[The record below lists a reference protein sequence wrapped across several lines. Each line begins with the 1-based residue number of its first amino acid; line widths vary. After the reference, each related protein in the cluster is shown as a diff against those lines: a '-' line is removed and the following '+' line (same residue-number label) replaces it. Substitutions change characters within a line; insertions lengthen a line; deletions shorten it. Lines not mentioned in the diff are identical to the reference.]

1 MMQRQST
8 GWQGKAGPRT
18 LAMRWKWEN
27 WHLSGS
33 AADLLLFSLFSA
45 TRLCGTGTI
54 ISSNGCGKRQALVSY
69 TEEFTYKILCQ
80 KQLQDL
86 NVQHCMRNITSKKI
100 CYCYSAVLHFP
111 EHKQYL
117 SRTFF
122 VGRGMG
128 KNVRQRV
135 TAWQANN
142 SKFSKVIKIKQD
154 TERTLYISC
163 KIFQLLHSSSKSE
176 WSSLK

>member
-1 MMQRQST
+1 MRELASIRLSCRFT
-8 GWQGKAGPRT
+8 ALLSFLSYSALRNRDNHFFKWLWQKASFSQLYWRIHLQNPLLEAVAGP
-18 LAMRWKWEN
+18 EC
-27 WHLSGS
+27 
-33 AADLLLFSLFSA
+33 AALHEKYHSF
-45 TRLCGTGTI
+45 
-54 ISSNGCGKRQALVSY
+54 
-69 TEEFTYKILCQ
+69 
-80 KQLQDL
+80 
-86 NVQHCMRNITSKKI
+86 KKI

-154 TERTLYISC
+154 TERTLYTSC